1 MDGRPCFGLVGHPL
15 GLCCGVEEI
24 ACLIVVNKGTVG
36 GIISVDGVVGILT
49 GGGER
54 SIRPRLFLRL
64 TDLLDRDFICQTR
77 EILEV
82 EGNGGVLNDRTIS
95 IWMS

>member
-1 MDGRPCFGLVGHPL
+1 M
-15 GLCCGVEEI
+15 
-24 ACLIVVNKGTVG
+24 
-36 GIISVDGVVGILT
+36 
-49 GGGER
+49 
-54 SIRPRLFLRL
+54 RPRLFLRL